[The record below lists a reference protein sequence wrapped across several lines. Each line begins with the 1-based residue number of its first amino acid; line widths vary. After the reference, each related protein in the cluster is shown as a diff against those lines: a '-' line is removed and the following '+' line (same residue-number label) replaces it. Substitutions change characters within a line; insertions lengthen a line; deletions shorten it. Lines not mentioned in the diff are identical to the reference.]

1 MVGPA
6 SSRLT
11 KIACWL
17 FLFSIFQGCAQHGLQ
32 PDPKLMG
39 LPSLTLEN
47 TGSFSNRPD
56 IPSPEQIHQLTPEQI
71 ERLLSYMNDSRY
83 ENTAKHLRFT
93 SFLKQEMKAYTYE
106 SSTLTASQV
115 MAFNA
120 GNCMSL
126 AVLTTALATAA
137 GLDVGYQ
144 LMDDVPVYAFSG
156 SVVTKGVHVRT
167 KVYDAKWA
175 PLEGTWVITRP
186 GVTIDYFPTNRQ
198 RFIANI
204 DRDDYLARYYRNI
217 SAQAIGDEQYDT
229 AYWYA
234 MESLKFAPDNSQ
246 AINMLALINKRVGD
260 FVKAEELYL
269 FGIEHAEEKLSLLNN
284 YLVLLEAADRTED
297 AARIRTQLES
307 MDDPSPF
314 NWFQLASSAYA
325 DAKYIDA
332 IRYFNKA
339 LELAPYLHEA
349 HLGVAQANYEI
360 GRFRNVEASLKAAL
374 DNAYK
379 GSTRALYQA
388 KLDALGAETTN

>member
-1 MVGPA
+1 MCI
-6 SSRLT
+6 R
-11 KIACWL
+11 
-17 FLFSIFQGCAQHGLQ
+17 
-32 PDPKLMG
+32 D
-39 LPSLTLEN
+39 
-47 TGSFSNRPD
+47 R
-56 IPSPEQIHQLTPEQI
+56 
-71 ERLLSYMNDSRY
+71 
-83 ENTAKHLRFT
+83 
-93 SFLKQEMKAYTYE
+93 
-106 SSTLTASQV
+106 
-115 MAFNA
+115 
-120 GNCMSL
+120 
-126 AVLTTALATAA
+126 ATAA

-204 DRDDYLARYYRNI
+204 DREDYMARYYRNI
-217 SAQAIGDEQYDT
+217 SAQAIGDEQYNT

-246 AINMLALINKRVGD
+246 AINMLASINKRVGD
-260 FVKAEELYL
+260 FAKAEELYL